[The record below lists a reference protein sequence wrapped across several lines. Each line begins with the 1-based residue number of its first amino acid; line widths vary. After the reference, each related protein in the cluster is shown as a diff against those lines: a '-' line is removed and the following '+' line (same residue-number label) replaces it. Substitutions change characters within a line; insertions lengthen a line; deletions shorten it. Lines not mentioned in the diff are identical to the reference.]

1 MVYHTIDRVFTNF
14 LVVHT
19 NENVCV
25 HIIIILSLR
34 DQKNINR
41 SSLDYSSSVGEG
53 GYVVAL

>member
-1 MVYHTIDRVFTNF
+1 MVYPFKDTIDRVFTNF

-41 SSLDYSSSVGEG
+41 SRLG
-53 GYVVAL
+53 